1 MVWAGGAVFRRFC
14 VQQRSPLFRLDA
26 NRNQMRRWSEC
37 RRPRRPRVPGFFAK
51 YGAAVALALS
61 ALIVISASA
70 AFFMFTGAVQDEAD
84 AAASETVASF
94 RDAIAYEAASRIG
107 DLTETLAAAT
117 GYVETNGGAPGDE
130 EVTAGLNA
138 MGTRRC
144 PSSYESPD
152 KLAGMSE
159 YLGESRER
167 LRKSSQAAGLRA
179 F

>member
-1 MVWAGGAVFRRFC
+1 MQKTKETQG
-14 VQQRSPLFRLDA
+14 
-26 NRNQMRRWSEC
+26 
-37 RRPRRPRVPGFFAK
+37 PGFFAK

-107 DLTETLAAAT
+107 DLTEIAAAT

-138 MGTRRC
+138 MGTGAV
-144 PSSYESPD
+144 
-152 KLAGMSE
+152 L
-159 YLGESRER
+159 L
-167 LRKSSQAAGLRA
+167 L
-179 F
+179 